1 MGILITMLHL
11 LILLTI
17 PCTLA
22 YFRVPLLTWLAAMAG
37 VTVVGFLGHQQFA
50 LGIWIMLIPLLFT
63 LVLGFLSLVPIR
75 RKLISQPL
83 FGWFRKVLPNM
94 SDTEREAL
102 DAGTVW
108 WDADLFSGKPRWKK
122 LLATKKPEFTDEE
135 QAFIAGP
142 VKTLCAMLNDWE
154 IRQQGDLPKE
164 VWDYIKKE
172 RFFSLIIPKQYGGLG
187 FSPFANSSIVMMI
200 SSRNVT
206 AAVTVMVPNSLGP
219 GELLMHYGTDEQK
232 NYYLPRLASAE
243 EIPCFALTGPTAG
256 SDAAG
261 MPDTGVVC
269 MGEFE
274 GEEVLGMRVNWDKR
288 YITLAPVATVIGLAF
303 IAEDPDGLLGS
314 QTELGITCALI
325 PAATPG
331 VETGNRHKPVGSAFM
346 NGATRGKDVF
356 VPMDWIIGGQTRIG
370 QGWRMLMQSLA
381 VGRAI
386 SLPALGT
393 AGGKMSALF
402 SGSYAR
408 IRRQFSMPIGY
419 FEGIEEPLARIGGNS
434 YRMDAARILT
444 LASLMEG
451 EKPSVLSAILK
462 QQLTDGNRQ
471 LINDSMDIHGG
482 KGIIEGSNNY
492 LASAYTSIPIAIT
505 VEGANIL
512 TRSMIIFGQGAIR
525 CHPYLLKEME
535 AAANADEK
543 QGLKDFDQA
552 LFAHIG
558 FVISNMVR
566 AFFFGISRA
575 RWVRSP
581 VEGRTAR
588 YYRQL
593 TRMSSAFAF
602 ISDLILATYGGRFKF
617 KEKTSGRLA
626 DVLSHLYLASAVLKK
641 FEDDGQPKEDMPLV
655 HWAMQDSLYVIQT
668 RLVGILRNYPMRF
681 VGKLIRFVIFPLGL
695 PYEGPRDTCGKHV
708 ARLLLTDNPSRDRLI
723 EGVYMPS
730 ADDAVGLL
738 IQAFDANMQAAIPE
752 RALKNAF
759 GKAVGINNYAEM
771 VERGLASSIIT
782 EEQAEL
788 VRTAQSLAA
797 RVITVDDFEVFPTQK
812 ITE

>member
-1 MGILITMLHL
+1 MSVLI
-11 LILLTI
+11 ILLQILTLLAI
-17 PCTLA
+17 PFTLA
-22 YFRVPLLTWLAAMAG
+22 YFRSPLLIWLATMAG
-37 VTVVGFLGHQQFA
+37 VTTLGFLWQQLFS
-50 LGIWIMLIPLLFT
+50 LSTWLLIIPLLLT
-63 LVLGFLSLVPIR
+63 LLLGFLSLIPVR
-75 RKLISQPL
+75 RKLLSKPL
-83 FGWFRKVLPNM
+83 FGWFRKVLPSM
-94 SDTEREAL
+94 SATEREAL

-122 LLATKKPEFTDEE
+122 LLSSKQPEFSEEE
-135 QAFIAGP
+135 QAFIDGP
-142 VKTLCAMLNDWE
+142 VKTLCAMLDDWK
-154 IRQQGDLPKE
+154 IRQQGDLPE
-164 VWDYIKKE
+164 SVWEYLKQE
-172 RFFSLIIPKQYGGLG
+172 RFFSMIIPKQYGGLG

-219 GELLMHYGTDEQK
+219 GELLMHYGTEEQK
-232 NYYLPRLASAE
+232 NHYLPRLASAE
-243 EIPCFALTGPTAG
+243 DIPCFALTAPTAG

-261 MPDTGVVC
+261 MPDVGIVC

-274 GEEVLGMRVNWDKR
+274 GEEVLGLRVSWDKR

-303 IAEDPDGLLGS
+303 IAKDPAGLLGN
-314 QTELGITCALI
+314 QEELGITCALI
-325 PAATPG
+325 PASTPG
-331 VETGNRHKPVGSAFM
+331 VEAGSRHKPVGSAFM
-346 NGATRGKDVF
+346 NGPTRGKDIF
-356 VPMDWIIGGQTRIG
+356 IPMDWIIGGQARIG

-381 VGRAI
+381 VGRSI

-408 IRRQFSMPIGY
+408 IRRQFNMPIGY
-419 FEGIEEPLARIGGNS
+419 FEGIEEPLARIGGNA

-444 LASLMEG
+444 LTALMEG

-462 QQLTDGNRQ
+462 QQLTDGNRL

-482 KGIIEGSNNY
+482 KGIIEGPNNY

-535 AAANADEK
+535 AATSTDEA
-543 QGLKDFDQA
+543 QGLKDFDRA

-558 FVISNMVR
+558 FVISNMAR
-566 AFFFGISRA
+566 AFFLGISRS

-581 VEGRTAR
+581 VKGPTAR

-668 RLVGILRNYPMRF
+668 RLVGILRNYPMRLA
-681 VGKLIRFVIFPLGL
+681 GNIIRLVLFPLGL

-708 ARLLLTDNPSRDRLI
+708 ARLLLTDNPSRDRLL
-723 EGVYMPS
+723 EGIYIS
-730 ADDAVGLL
+730 AEDDSVGLL
-738 IQAFDANMQAAIPE
+738 IQAFEANMQAAVPE

-759 GKAVGINNYAEM
+759 QEAVGINNYEEL
-771 VERGLASSIIT
+771 VERGLASSIISQ
-782 EEQAEL
+782 EQAEL

-797 RVITVDDFEVFPTQK
+797 RVIAVDEFDQFPTQK
-812 ITE
+812 IST